1 MLGGKIIQFD
11 ADGRELYRS
20 TTVDGQTLAES
31 FEYDE
36 NGRLIRS
43 TDIYGLVTETQYEG
57 SLGSYLDKRQIKIDA
72 LTWA

>member
-1 MLGGKIIQFD
+1 MIYQFNY
-11 ADGRELYRS
+11 DGRELYRS

-43 TDIYGLVTETQYEG
+43 TG
-57 SLGSYLDKRQIKIDA
+57 
-72 LTWA
+72 